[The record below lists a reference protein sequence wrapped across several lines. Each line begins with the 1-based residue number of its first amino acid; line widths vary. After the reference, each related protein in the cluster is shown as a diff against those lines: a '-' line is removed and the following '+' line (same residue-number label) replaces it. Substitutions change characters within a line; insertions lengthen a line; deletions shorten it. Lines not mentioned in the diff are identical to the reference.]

1 MKTRGLVVTIA
12 LALLALLAVEAGEAW
27 ARTRSGGS
35 RGSRSYSAPARP
47 APMTPSRPADP
58 GSIRPSP
65 TSPQMAPARPG
76 IFGGLMGGLTGF
88 MLGGLLGGLLFGG
101 LGHGFGFGLLDLLL
115 VAGGIWLLFTLFRS
129 RRSAPQPAYAGAGQA
144 YAGAGQSAYGRVETE
159 PAGTTTVASETPA
172 GVSDL
177 ERGLG
182 HIRQMD
188 PGFDPSTAADETRRL
203 FADLQGA
210 LGRRD
215 MGSLRD
221 RLTPEMH
228 ATLQAQCDQLRSAR
242 HSNRVE
248 RIDLRRAEVT
258 EAWQETGRDYVTVYL
273 EGSLIDYVVDDTS
286 GRALDG
292 SATTPV
298 ELAEYWTLTRPVGRN
313 RWMLSAIQTG

>member
-1 MKTRGLVVTIA
+1 
-12 LALLALLAVEAGEAW
+12 
-27 ARTRSGGS
+27 
-35 RGSRSYSAPARP
+35 
-47 APMTPSRPADP
+47 
-58 GSIRPSP
+58 
-65 TSPQMAPARPG
+65 
-76 IFGGLMGGLTGF
+76 MGGLTGF

-115 VAGGIWLLFTLFRS
+115 VAGGAWLLFTLLRN
-129 RRSAPQPAYAGAGQA
+129 RRSTPQPAYAGAA
-144 YAGAGQSAYGRVETE
+144 QSAYGRVE
-159 PAGTTTVASETPA
+159 SETAAATITGAHEARA

-188 PGFDPSTAADETRRL
+188 PGFDPSVAADETRRL

-215 MGSLRD
+215 MGPLRD

-242 HSNRVE
+242 QSNRVE

-258 EAWQETGRDYVTVYL
+258 EAWQEAGRDFVTVYL
-273 EGSLIDYVVDDTS
+273 EGSLIDYVKDDAS
-286 GRALDG
+286 GRVVEG
-292 SATTPV
+292 STTTPV
-298 ELAEYWTLTRPVGRN
+298 ELTEYWTLTRPVGRN
-313 RWMLSAIQTG
+313 RWLLSAIQSG